1 MFFYNVDLCHVH
13 NCLFCL
19 SDFTDFPD
27 FRTFSKICL
36 TFGLYC
42 LFRLSDSID
51 MNPYQ
56 QKKRWKYS
64 LLTFAVVIASGSLLY
79 TNYLVRNIAKSER
92 TRAQVWAMS
101 MKQVLASDDNDFLN
115 YVFAVRDSSLVPAIV
130 TDNRGDIQ
138 LSRGLDSTK
147 VFIKLEAE
155 GNKKLKYDPPYFQS
169 ELDYM
174 KKQHEPIQLKVLG
187 QQWLVYYKDSPLLT
201 QLKFFPYIQL
211 SLIAIFLLMAYAAFS
226 SSRKSEQDQVWVGL
240 AKETA
245 HQLGTPI
252 SSLMAWIELMK
263 EKFNA
268 EDDPL
273 IGEMEN
279 DVKRLEIVADRFS
292 KIGSTPKLEEHKVY
306 DVVKDFVDYFRIRV
320 SKNISF
326 ELTGNPHLLAGLNV
340 PLFDWVLENLLKNAV
355 NAIDG
360 KGKIKV
366 DISGNKIKKQVF
378 IDVSDTGKGIP
389 RSKFDTVFQPG
400 YTTRKRGWGLGLSL
414 TKRMVENYHNGQIF
428 VRDSEVGKGTTFRIV
443 LKNIRHD
450 KQTATK

>member
-1 MFFYNVDLCHVH
+1 
-13 NCLFCL
+13 
-19 SDFTDFPD
+19 
-27 FRTFSKICL
+27 
-36 TFGLYC
+36 
-42 LFRLSDSID
+42 

-79 TNYLVRNIAKSER
+79 THYLVRNIARSER

-115 YVFAVRDSSLVPAIV
+115 YVFAVRDSSVVPAIV
-130 TDNRGDIQ
+130 TDDKGDIE
-138 LSRGLDSTK
+138 LFRGLDASKTN
-147 VFIKLEAE
+147 IKLAAE
-155 GNKKLKYDPPYFQS
+155 GNKKLTYDPAYFAS
-169 ELDYM
+169 ELAYM
-174 KKQHEPIQLKVLG
+174 KKQHEPIKLTVLG
-187 QQWLVYYKDSPLLT
+187 TQWLVYYKDSELLR
-201 QLKFFPYIQL
+201 QLKLFPYIQL
-211 SLIAIFLLMAYAAFS
+211 SVIAIFLLMAYTAFS

-252 SSLMAWIELMK
+252 SSLMAWTELMK

-273 IGEMEN
+273 IAEMEN

-292 KIGSTPKLEEHKVY
+292 KIGSKPKLEEHRVY
-306 DVVKDFVDYFRIRV
+306 EVVNDFVEYFKVRV

-326 ELTGNPHLLAGLNV
+326 EMAGNPNLLAGLNV

-355 NAIDG
+355 NAIEG
-360 KGKIKV
+360 KGLIKVEILGSKIKNQV
-366 DISGNKIKKQVF
+366 YIDIT
-378 IDVSDTGKGIP
+378 DTGKGIP

-414 TKRMVENYHNGQIF
+414 TKRIVENYHNGHVF
-428 VRDSEVGKGTTFRIV
+428 VRDSELAKGTTFRIT
-443 LKNIRHD
+443 LKNIPHD
-450 KQTATK
+450 KQTTA